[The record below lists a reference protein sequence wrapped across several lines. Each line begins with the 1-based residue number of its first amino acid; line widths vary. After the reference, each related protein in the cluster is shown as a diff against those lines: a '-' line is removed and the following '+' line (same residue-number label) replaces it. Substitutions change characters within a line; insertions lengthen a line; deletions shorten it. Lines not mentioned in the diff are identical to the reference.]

1 MEKHVLNIVR
11 TKSCLKSSY
20 HVYFKVPHC
29 CRLLCIITWKKN
41 AVYRG
46 WSCFIPSFSLYTVAQ
61 SMAVDTYTHLERC
74 ISLHAG
80 RAVYIQLKWDTRYTA
95 CLQHNTGSFFFL
107 SHCSSKI
114 VPWWLHWD
122 SINKSI
128 MEELKSNVSQFMA
141 LWPSL
146 EYRHSMSSHSCS
158 ISLLKYYNFC
168 SLRHRLFLRWM
179 PP

>member
-1 MEKHVLNIVR
+1 MGKHVLNIVR

-20 HVYFKVPHC
+20 RIYFKVPHC
-29 CRLLCIITWKKN
+29 CRLLCIVAWKKMQ
-41 AVYRG
+41 
-46 WSCFIPSFSLYTVAQ
+46 FIVAEVASFLPLHTVAQ
-61 SMAVDTYTHLERC
+61 SMAVDTYKRLERC

-107 SHCSSKI
+107 SHCSSRI

-128 MEELKSNVSQFMA
+128 MEELNSNVSQFMA

-146 EYRHSMSSHSCS
+146 EYRHSMSSLIHAP
-158 ISLLKYYNFC
+158 FP
-168 SLRHRLFLRWM
+168 F
-179 PP
+179 

>member
-1 MEKHVLNIVR
+1 M

-29 CRLLCIITWKKN
+29 CRLSSLYSYMKKN
-41 AVYRG
+41 AAHLG

-61 SMAVDTYTHLERC
+61 STAVDIYTRLERC
-74 ISLHAG
+74 ISLRAG

-95 CLQHNTGSFFFL
+95 CLQNNTGSFFFL
-107 SHCSSKI
+107 SHCGSAI

-146 EYRHSMSSHSCS
+146 EYRHSKSSLIHAP
-158 ISLLKYYNFC
+158 FP
-168 SLRHRLFLRWM
+168 F
-179 PP
+179 